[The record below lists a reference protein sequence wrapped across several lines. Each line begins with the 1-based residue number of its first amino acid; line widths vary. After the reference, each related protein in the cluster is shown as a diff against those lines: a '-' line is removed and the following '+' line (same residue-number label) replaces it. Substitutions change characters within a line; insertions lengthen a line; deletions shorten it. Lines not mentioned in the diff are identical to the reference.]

1 MRLRFGAP
9 LQLNQAGLRQLSD
22 RGFPAHAGMDPTH
35 HQTTPQQEGLPRTR
49 GDGPTTTGALTATVE
64 ASPHTRGWTPPT
76 TKPHPNRRGF
86 PAHAGMDPA
95 PGPSRRRPAW
105 LPRTRGDG
113 PGTCVSTVHSDVP
126 MASPHTRGWT
136 HGGLRHVNGVDRGLP
151 RTRGDGPVD
160 VSQVRA
166 EWHRWTSP
174 HTRGWTAGSP
184 SGSDGA
190 TGKNRLPRTRGDGPA
205 TTRACTH
212 SPSASPH
219 TRGWTPACDGAGAG
233 LIGFP
238 AHAGMDLSQAMT
250 SSIRS
255 RLPRTR
261 GDGPRVA
268 FANRIPGRASPR
280 AHAGMDPLHIPQT
293 AC

>member
-113 PGTCVSTVHSDVP
+113 PGTGAVPQTTSASRSFPAHAGMDPRWTSTR
-126 MASPHTRGWT
+126 ASGSR
-136 HGGLRHVNGVDRGLP
+136 LP

-160 VSQVRA
+160 VSQVPLNPT
-166 EWHRWTSP
+166 TSP
-174 HTRGWTAGSP
+174 HTRGWTAEALQQRQERIGFP
-184 SGSDGA
+184 AHAGMDPRPREPVR
-190 TGKNRLPRTRGDGPA
+190 TVRRLPRTRGDGPLPV
-205 TTRACTH
+205 TVRAL
-212 SPSASPH
+212 A
-219 TRGWTPACDGAGAG
+219 
-233 LIGFP
+233 
-238 AHAGMDLSQAMT
+238 
-250 SSIRS
+250 
-255 RLPRTR
+255 
-261 GDGPRVA
+261 
-268 FANRIPGRASPR
+268 
-280 AHAGMDPLHIPQT
+280 
-293 AC
+293 